1 LCLQFEGLT
10 VTVKIAPEVPAALVA
25 TETEDEDD
33 VPTRGFLKRQAQIIV
48 DAKSRRKQFP
58 MAARAKKTLTL
69 K

>member
-1 LCLQFEGLT
+1 M
-10 VTVKIAPEVPAALVA
+10 APEVPAALVA